1 MLFRNSDKAA
11 ADEEYTTYVRATMDR
26 WRRVAY
32 LMAGDWDRGD
42 DVLQQVLTELYRN
55 WSRARKADSLDALVR
70 TMLLRRFIDGQRLG
84 WARVRLGTELPE
96 RAATT
101 GTDPTDRLDLA
112 TALRHVAP
120 RQRAVLVLR
129 YLHDL
134 SVAETA
140 KALNCSPGTVQS
152 QARKGLERMRRLL
165 PSETNTLR
173 SQK

>member
-1 MLFRNSDKAA
+1 MLLRKSDKKA
-11 ADEEYTTYVRATMDR
+11 ADEEYTVYVHTTMDR

-42 DVLQQVLTELYRN
+42 DVLQQVLTELYRK
-55 WSRARKADSLDALVR
+55 WSRARKADSIDALVR

-101 GTDPTDRLDLA
+101 GADPTDRLDLV
-112 TALRHVAP
+112 TALRQVAP

-129 YLHDL
+129 YIHDL
-134 SVAETA
+134 SVEETA
-140 KALNCSPGTVQS
+140 KALNCSPGTVKS
-152 QARKGLERMRRLL
+152 QALKGLEKMRRLL
-165 PSETNTLR
+165 PSPVNVLR

>member
-1 MLFRNSDKAA
+1 SDKAA
-11 ADEEYTTYVRATMDR
+11 ADEEYTAYVRTTMDR

-32 LMAGDWDRGD
+32 LMTGDWDRGD
-42 DVLQQVLTELYRN
+42 DVLQQVLTELYRKWN
-55 WSRARKADSLDALVR
+55 RARRADSLDALVR
-70 TMLLRRFIDGQRLG
+70 TMLMRRFIDGQRLG

-101 GTDPTDRLDLA
+101 GADPTDRLDLVA
-112 TALRHVAP
+112 ALRHVAP

-134 SVAETA
+134 SVEETA
-140 KALNCSPGTVQS
+140 KVLNCSPGTVKSQS
-152 QARKGLERMRRLL
+152 LKGLEKMRRLL
-165 PSETNTLR
+165 PSETNALR